1 MFARNQAVKENILC
15 VAFLYSKDDKKII
28 LSLKRPLRHHHI
40 VWKYGQY
47 IKQLKDNGFEETQG
61 FLTNTNKFVNRI
73 DGLKI
78 AINANQILKK
88 NPCYEKLYSEDMWG
102 SSNKSKS
109 QFFPG
114 NVKKIKKHC

>member
-88 NPCYEKLYSEDMWG
+88 ILVMKNYIQKICGEVQINQSH
-102 SSNKSKS
+102 S
-109 QFFPG
+109 FFL
-114 NVKKIKKHC
+114 VM